1 MSLTALTAPNGG
13 LAHALANT
21 LQTLDGDPTD
31 AVVVTSDLQRAHET
45 AVAIATRF
53 DLPLLTDPRLRE
65 MHFGHWDGR
74 NWHELEITEGAALR
88 EWMAQWTR
96 HAPPGGE
103 TVADL
108 VARMESALEA
118 FGTLPCDTAVVVSH
132 AGWIRAALC
141 KLRGIPYTQMFDIP
155 VDHLSV
161 TVFELERPGG
171 VEAGIRLP

>member
-65 MHFGHWDGR
+65 MHFGNWDGR

-118 FGTLPCDTAVVVSH
+118 FGTLPATRWWWCRTRPDSRGCASS
-132 AGWIRAALC
+132 AAFPTRRC
-141 KLRGIPYTQMFDIP
+141 STSRWTI
-155 VDHLSV
+155 S
-161 TVFELERPGG
+161 
-171 VEAGIRLP
+171 A